1 MIGNTPRIH
10 VGLFLG
16 LMLALPLAVT
26 GCAGLLV
33 GGAAT
38 GAAVAN
44 DARTT
49 GTLIE
54 DQAIEVRAAR
64 ALSRDDEIDQ
74 QAHINVTSYNEVVLL
89 TGQAPNETL
98 RERAGRI
105 VAGVAKVRHV
115 YNEIEVAA
123 PSSILS
129 RSNDTMLGTKVK
141 AKLFTLSDFDATRV
155 KVVAENDVVYLMG
168 ILTEAESDKV
178 AEYVSRIGGVQR
190 VVKLFEYKAPERETS
205 S

>member
-1 MIGNTPRIH
+1 MTRI
-10 VGLFLG
+10 VRWPELRIVL
-16 LMLALPLAVT
+16 LAAWMPLVS

-38 GAAVAN
+38 GAAVAH
-44 DARTT
+44 DTRTT

-54 DQAIEVRAAR
+54 DQAIEVRAGR
-64 ALSRDDEIDQ
+64 ALSKDEEIDQ

-98 RERAGRI
+98 RDRAGRI
-105 VAGVAKVRHV
+105 VAGVSKVRHV
-115 YNEIEVAA
+115 YNEIEIAA

-129 RSNDTMLGTKVK
+129 RSNDTILGTKVK

-155 KVVAENDVVYLMG
+155 KVIAENGVIYLMG
-168 ILTEAESDKV
+168 ILTRTESDLV
-178 AEYVSRIGGVQR
+178 ADYVSRIGGVQR
-190 VVKLFEYKAPERETS
+190 VVKLFEYKPEGEEEA
-205 S
+205 

>member
-1 MIGNTPRIH
+1 MTGNTPGIH
-10 VGLFLG
+10 HRFVLG
-16 LMLALPLAVT
+16 FVLVLSMGMT

-54 DQAIEVRAAR
+54 DQAIEIRASR
-64 ALSRDDEIDQ
+64 APSRDEEIDQ

-98 RERAGRI
+98 RDRAGRI
-105 VAGVAKVRHV
+105 VASVSKVRHV

-168 ILTEAESDKV
+168 ILTQKESDKV

-190 VVKLFEYKAPERETS
+190 VVKLFEYKRAEPETPS
-205 S
+205 